1 MLLLLKK
8 TVLRFILFFFFNK
21 GATRVGRLTSNA
33 QQSLFEKNLHRYP
46 LPFVSLLPCLSHSP
60 LLRFPRSNLVVVLS
74 VGKCR
79 VMNTSDIELRVHPI
93 DRPLNLF
100 HKYNTTYNTYSN
112 YNPNNSYITYQQVF
126 FLLCSVSPERFEFLP
141 AKW

>member
-8 TVLRFILFFFFNK
+8 TVLRFILFFFNK

-33 QQSLFEKNLHRYP
+33 QQSLFKKNL

-60 LLRFPRSNLVVVLS
+60 LLRSPLSFLVVVLS

-79 VMNTSDIELRVHPI
+79 VMNTSDIDLLVHPI

-141 AKW
+141 GKW